1 MKMSVKSLRI
11 YFVVVGVLGI
21 SVVVASLMVV
31 GSLAL
36 MSIAFV
42 SAMNPQCNANLLNS
56 ECLSPIGSALL
67 SKIQLS
73 ALLWVL
79 GFIVAVALSG
89 AYLYIGI
96 DLPSLL
102 VKSPKLIRGI
112 ISVNI
117 AYQVLTFIIGS
128 SQSDSDSPM
137 KYLPSIPLLISI
149 SIDSYLLNRIKQ
161 LAQEE
166 KAKIQQEQ

>member
-1 MKMSVKSLRI
+1 MKMSIKWVRI

-73 ALLWVL
+73 ALLWVICL
-79 GFIVAVALSG
+79 V
-89 AYLYIGI
+89 YL
-96 DLPSLL
+96 
-102 VKSPKLIRGI
+102 
-112 ISVNI
+112 
-117 AYQVLTFIIGS
+117 
-128 SQSDSDSPM
+128 
-137 KYLPSIPLLISI
+137 
-149 SIDSYLLNRIKQ
+149 
-161 LAQEE
+161 
-166 KAKIQQEQ
+166 

>member
-1 MKMSVKSLRI
+1 M
-11 YFVVVGVLGI
+11 
-21 SVVVASLMVV
+21 
-31 GSLAL
+31 
-36 MSIAFV
+36 
-42 SAMNPQCNANLLNS
+42 
-56 ECLSPIGSALL
+56 

-137 KYLPSIPLLISI
+137 KYLPSIPLLISM
-149 SIDSYLLNRIKQ
+149 SMDSYLINRIKQ
-161 LAQEE
+161 LTQEE